1 MHVVVFN
8 MGNTTYY
15 PGQHSLWS
23 GTRTLEQ
30 SESQLLIPVKA
41 SGGSIMLWNLYSYSS
56 SSASSG
62 TGLRGQQTQ

>member
-30 SESQLLIPVKA
+30 SESQLLIP
-41 SGGSIMLWNLYSYSS
+41 
-56 SSASSG
+56 
-62 TGLRGQQTQ
+62 GLLLRNFLGFQIVLMATVLKMRMNFREMEI